1 MRKLGVRKRS
11 WRASAGVGLL
21 TAALSL
27 LAAPAA
33 HAAFGFQGLSASPT
47 NLAAGANS
55 DFDVHIG
62 FSDPA
67 DQVKD
72 LTVHLPPGLVGN
84 PTATPLCKVKQ
95 LNSDDCP
102 GKSRVGTTT
111 AKVNV
116 IVAGLPV
123 PQTVKGMLYNLVPR
137 PGEPARFGIVLR
149 PGGDLLPK
157 IIQQSAV
164 RLRPDFGLDTV
175 INNFPR
181 TADAPGK
188 PETDIT
194 SLDIHLFGKA
204 NGNGFMRNPTS
215 CVPKAVSFD
224 ATSYSGH
231 SAHASAPPF
240 TPNRCDR
247 LPFSPELS
255 VELGARGATSAGS
268 VTPLTTVV
276 DQDDGEAGLENAE
289 VLLPS
294 EVGPTSA
301 LSNQCALAQ
310 FQADASACPAA
321 SIIGEATATSTFL
334 AGAES
339 GPVVIVQAAGGS
351 VFPRLGV
358 DLHGPLSLQLVG
370 QFVAEAQGLG
380 NAFVGL
386 PDIPISHFELR
397 FNGGEGGLISTALD
411 LCKSAQPTF
420 HGEFDGYNG
429 AHTTANPK
437 ATVKGCGEGVRAHAS
452 VKLKKPRS
460 KHPRLRFKAKGGG
473 VQLSRAKLRLPKGL
487 RFANGKAWRKGVRA
501 SDESGK
507 LPKSK
512 LHHTR
517 RKLAV
522 KAPKGGADRLVVR
535 VRRGALKRTKR
546 LGHRKLDFPVTIR
559 DVDGHRTSVD
569 VHVRIP

>member
-1 MRKLGVRKRS
+1 MSG
-11 WRASAGVGLL
+11 GVGLL
-21 TAALSL
+21 TAALML

-33 HAAFGFQGLSASPT
+33 HAAFGFQGLEARPA

-55 DFDVHIG
+55 NVSLHIG

-84 PTATPLCKVKQ
+84 PTATPLCTVRQ

-102 GKSRVGTTT
+102 GKSQVGSTT
-111 AKVNV
+111 AKVDV

-123 PQTVKGMLYNLVPR
+123 PQTVNGSLYNLVPR
-137 PGEPARFGIVLR
+137 SGEPARFGIVLR
-149 PGGDLLPK
+149 PGGNLLPK

-164 RLRPDFGLDTV
+164 VLRPDFGLDTV
-175 INNFPR
+175 INDFPR
-181 TADAPGK
+181 TASGL
-188 PETDIT
+188 ETDIR
-194 SLDIHLFGKA
+194 SLDIRLLGKA

-231 SAHASAPPF
+231 TAHASAPPF
-240 TPNRCDR
+240 TATKCDA
-247 LPFSPELS
+247 LPFSPKLS
-255 VELGARGATSAGS
+255 VELGAPGATAAGS
-268 VTPLTTVV
+268 ITPMTTIV
-276 DQDDGEAGLENAE
+276 DQGDGEAGLEDAQ

-294 EVGPTSA
+294 EISSTSA
-301 LSNQCALAQ
+301 IVNQCSLAQ
-310 FQADASACPAA
+310 FQADASACPSA
-321 SIIGEATATSTFL
+321 SVVGQAVATSTFL
-334 AGAES
+334 DGVES
-339 GPVVIVQAAGGS
+339 GPVVIVEPAEGAAL
-351 VFPRLGV
+351 PRLGV

-370 QFVAEAQGLG
+370 LFVAEAQGLG

-386 PDIPISHFELR
+386 PDIPISHFELQ
-397 FNGGEGGLISTALD
+397 FAGGAGGLIGTSVDLCNSTA
-411 LCKSAQPTF
+411 PVF
-420 HGEFDGYNG
+420 HAEFVGYNG
-429 AHTTANPK
+429 AQTSANPK
-437 ATVKGCGEGVRAHAS
+437 ATVKGCGEGGKAHAS

-460 KHPRLRFKAKGGG
+460 KHPRMRFKAQGGSTE
-473 VQLSRAKLRLPKGL
+473 LSRARLRLPKGL
-487 RFANGKAWRKGVRA
+487 KFAKGKAWRKGVRA

-507 LPKSK
+507 LPKSR

-522 KAPKGGADRLVVR
+522 KAPSGGADRLVVR

-546 LGHRKLDFPVTIR
+546 LGHRKLEFPVTIR
-559 DVDGHRTSVD
+559 DVDGRKTSVD
-569 VHVRIP
+569 VHLRLR